1 MWYGKAFV
9 ITIRLKEIDLLLNY
23 INFEEDDVFLGN
35 TFEENENGKKK
46 VSRSDINTKA
56 LIRGVF
62 LRFWFN

>member
-35 TFEENENGKKK
+35 AFEENENGKKE
-46 VSRSDINTKA
+46 VSRSDINMKA